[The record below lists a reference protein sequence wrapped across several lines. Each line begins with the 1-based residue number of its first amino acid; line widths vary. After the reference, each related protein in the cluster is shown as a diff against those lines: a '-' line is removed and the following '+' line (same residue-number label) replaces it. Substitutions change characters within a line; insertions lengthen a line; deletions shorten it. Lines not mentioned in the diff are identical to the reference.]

1 MYDREDLEA
10 DGVELG
16 EWYKDEDWHQIW
28 WLEVLNEKG
37 LFLFSFDQVKI
48 YNLFEDYPD
57 RMTAEEVEIFDR
69 ENPYWQDFFRDRKEG
84 QE

>member
-1 MYDREDLEA
+1 MYVREDLED

-16 EWYKDEDWHQIW
+16 EWYKDEEWHQIW

-37 LFLFSFDQVKI
+37 LWLFSFDREKI

-57 RMTAEEVEIFDR
+57 KLTAEEVEIFDR
-69 ENPYWQDFFRDRKEG
+69 EQPYWADFFRDRKEG

>member
-1 MYDREDLEA
+1 MYDRDDLEA

-16 EWYKDEDWHQIW
+16 EWYKDEPWHQIW

-37 LFLFSFDQVKI
+37 LWLFSFDKEKI

-57 RMTAEEVEIFDR
+57 RMSEEEVAIFDR
-69 ENPYWQDFFRDRKEG
+69 EQPFWADFFRSRKEG

>member
-1 MYDREDLEA
+1 MYVREDLED

-37 LFLFSFDQVKI
+37 LWLFSFDRERI

-57 RMTAEEVEIFDR
+57 KLTAEEVEIFDR
-69 ENPYWQDFFRDRKEG
+69 EQPYWADFFRDRKEG